1 MNITEKFY
9 ADENED
15 NIEDPDPDEIEDVD
29 LDENLKE
36 DEPRL

>member
-9 ADENED
+9 TDENED